1 MSEQDVPTYEVYAL
15 QYGYHTFYPSYMFFW
30 MGNPPLA
37 GEQSLMPNA
46 YYLWLIKGPDTN
58 ILLDAGCTPEA
69 AQAHQLEGYADHETL
84 LGRLGL
90 SAKDIDT
97 VILSHPD
104 WDHLDGISVFDESM
118 PEVYV
123 HEAAYAWHL
132 QVGRRYELLRAVN
145 MPSKEEVDK
154 ALKVMDAGKLNL
166 VKGEH
171 GDTVEI
177 RPGLSVIRTD
187 GHYQGHLAV
196 VVETAEGP
204 VFLAADSVYLYG
216 NLELGWPI
224 GLVRTSLTDALDVFD
239 MIKDVTAKGGF
250 AVPGHDPQL
259 PEKFPKVEEG
269 VFRIA

>member
-1 MSEQDVPTYEVYAL
+1 MSAQDAAVYEVYAL
-15 QYGYHTFYPSYMFFW
+15 QYGYHTFYPSYMFYW

-58 ILLDAGCTPEA
+58 ILFDAGCMPETA
-69 AQAHQLEGYADHETL
+69 EAHQLEGYVEHADL

-90 SAKDIDT
+90 SMEDIDT
-97 VILSHPD
+97 VILSHLD
-104 WDHLDGISVFDESM
+104 WDHLDGISAFDVSM

-123 HEAAYAWHL
+123 HEDAYAWHV
-132 QVGRRYELLRAVN
+132 QVARRYELVRAFN
-145 MPSKEEVDK
+145 LPSREQVDK
-154 ALKVMDAGKLNL
+154 ALEVMDTGKLNF

-171 GDTVEI
+171 GDKVEI

-187 GHYQGHLAV
+187 GHFQGHLAV
-196 VVETAEGP
+196 VVDTAEGP

-216 NLELGWPI
+216 NLEMGWPI

-239 MIKDVTAKGGF
+239 MIKEVTAKGGF
-250 AVPGHDPQL
+250 AVPGHDPAL
-259 PEKFPKVEEG
+259 PEKFPRVEEG